1 MKFSPV
7 MDFNRVG
14 VFSFENIVDA
24 NGDTGNGDD
33 GNLDTNGDG
42 VYDKGNANGEED
54 GNRDTNAAMVMVL
67 MMKSMLMATGV
78 IYTIL
83 FHIFTNKI
91 TKTKRT

>member
-1 MKFSPV
+1 

-24 NGDTGNGDD
+24 NGDAGNGVNDNGNVDDD

-54 GNRDTNAAMVMVL
+54 GNRDTNGDGLNDEVNVNGDWCDL
-67 MMKSMLMATGV
+67 QYPFPHL
-78 IYTIL
+78 Y
-83 FHIFTNKI
+83 
-91 TKTKRT
+91 

>member
-1 MKFSPV
+1 MKFFPV

-24 NGDTGNGDD
+24 NGDAGNGDD

-54 GNRDTNAAMVMVL
+54 GNRDTNGDGLNDEVNVNGDWCDL
-67 MMKSMLMATGV
+67 HYPFPHL
-78 IYTIL
+78 Y
-83 FHIFTNKI
+83 
-91 TKTKRT
+91 